1 MKYINSKPFIA
12 GYKKQIALTFNT
24 FNHLITKE
32 NAECIKIALEKILEA
47 DQYKG
52 KEKIALTFLK
62 SHIKKPKEKQH
73 LDAVNLGAKTAMF
86 DIAFKFFSADD
97 IFADSRLY
105 ICKNENEDI
114 YFLLENLMPPKKAK
128 EYYIYRSGKDEPKK

>member
-1 MKYINSKPFIA
+1 MKYINTKPFIA
-12 GYKKQIALTFNT
+12 GYKKQIAQTFNT
-24 FNHLITKE
+24 LVLLTTKE

-52 KEKIALTFLK
+52 KEKIALTFLNR
-62 SHIKKPKEKQH
+62 HINKPEEKQH
-73 LDAVNLGAKTAMF
+73 VDAVNLGAKTAMF

-97 IFADSRLY
+97 IFADSKLY

-114 YFLLENLMPPKKAK
+114 YFLLENLMPPKKTK
-128 EYYIYRSGKDEPKK
+128 EYYIFRSGKGEIR